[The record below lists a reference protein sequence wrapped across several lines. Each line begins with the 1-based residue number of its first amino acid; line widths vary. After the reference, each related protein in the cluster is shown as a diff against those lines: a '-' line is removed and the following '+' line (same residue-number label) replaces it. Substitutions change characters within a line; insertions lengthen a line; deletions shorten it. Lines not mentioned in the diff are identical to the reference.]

1 MNSGFM
7 NLSKIRIIFAA
18 IALILTVSVF
28 AGCFGAQG
36 YNEETTEN
44 SNLLKAPQLPLEVW
58 EEEYL
63 FENIPAPENA
73 DVYVLAESQ
82 SDGWKIYSFS
92 FENFTLEEAR
102 KYISVL
108 ESDNVKREEYDEYYE
123 NEIPMLNYMGYVND
137 GLAVTL
143 SQCGESGGMTINVR
157 AD

>member
-1 MNSGFM
+1 MNRTLVNF
-7 NLSKIRIIFAA
+7 SKIKIILSVIVFT
-18 IALILTVSVF
+18 LTITMF
-28 AGCFGAQG
+28 TGCSGAQG

-58 EEEYL
+58 KEEYL

-73 DVYVLAESQ
+73 DVYVLTESD

-102 KYISVL
+102 EYISVL

-137 GLAVTL
+137 SLAVTL

>member
-28 AGCFGAQG
+28 AGCSGAQG

-58 EEEYL
+58 KEEYL

-73 DVYVLAESQ
+73 DVYVLTESD

>member
-1 MNSGFM
+1 MNSRFM
-7 NLSKIRIIFAA
+7 KFSKIRIIFAV

-28 AGCFGAQG
+28 AGCSGNQG
-36 YNEETTEN
+36 YNEEATEDV
-44 SNLLKAPQLPLEVW
+44 NLLKYPQSPLKMW
-58 EEEYL
+58 KNEYL

-82 SDGWKIYSFS
+82 SDEWKIYAFS

-102 KYISVL
+102 EYISVL
-108 ESDNVKREEYDEYYE
+108 ESDNVKREQYDEYYG
-123 NEIPMLNYMGYVND
+123 NEIPILNYLGYVND

-143 SQCGESGGMTINVR
+143 SQCGDSGGMTINVR

>member
-1 MNSGFM
+1 MNRTLVNF
-7 NLSKIRIIFAA
+7 SKIKIILSVIVFT
-18 IALILTVSVF
+18 LTITMF
-28 AGCFGAQG
+28 TGCSGAQG
-36 YNEETTEN
+36 YNEGTTEN

-58 EEEYL
+58 KEEYL

-73 DVYVLAESQ
+73 DVYVLTESD

>member
-1 MNSGFM
+1 MNRTLVNF
-7 NLSKIRIIFAA
+7 SKIKIILSVIVFT
-18 IALILTVSVF
+18 LTITMF
-28 AGCFGAQG
+28 TGCSGNQG
-36 YNEETTEN
+36 YNEEATEN
-44 SNLLKAPQLPLEVW
+44 VNLLKYPQSPLKMW
-58 EEEYL
+58 KNEYL

-73 DVYVLAESQ
+73 DVYVLAESD

-123 NEIPMLNYMGYVND
+123 NEIPILNYLGYVND